1 VPSNQATKSLA
12 TTPWLILIIV
22 GALLT
27 IVFCGNVFRFYPRF
41 IDQVYDDTSEAVVV
55 GRMTRS
61 AADGLMSENTY
72 LGNNRDQKHPVV
84 ISSELYPVQKKYF
97 ENPLLVKSLG
107 LTWDPYRSHFGLQGI
122 FFSAL
127 DLINPLPRTWRIGF
141 YHFLASL
148 MSVGALIWIADI
160 LRRRFGWAAFWGFLI
175 PLAIEPMLTAM
186 APNLYWLIGSWFAP
200 MAIAMLLADEE
211 DPRRRWYL
219 IAAAFAFFLLKF
231 LCGYEFTST
240 VILAAA
246 VGCLLGVKESTQR
259 PSRILKNVAWIVTA
273 GIAGFAVAILAHA
286 AKEGSFAVIVQKA
299 ALRVTGDSPILADE
313 LIVGKFASVKS
324 VIWRYLE
331 GNDITLVKNF
341 GIPLALFVL
350 VAALALMDKKIIW
363 YLGNERRKLHILA
376 LAFLASL
383 AAPLSWF
390 AIAKGHSFVHPH
402 IDMILWYVPA
412 IPLAGALCGVS
423 LSLIIENRSAWAAD
437 AARSAITLAIPGV
450 IVLAIGAIYVSD
462 RLTQAERAWV
472 VAVHSK
478 GMPLFES
485 DDLGIQFRM
494 TDQWFTVQYDCDVA
508 APVESFLTRA
518 YQGETATDYSFRLAD
533 RLVYT
538 RNYKCFYAQ
547 PKADRP
553 FARIAFGPMSK
564 GSAVWQRET
573 LISIPDSMT
582 LDQWT
587 DAEWDHGILRSTG
600 TELLLQDDSFLP
612 LFLRKGDRLQFASSG
627 QRTITG
633 ISTVGPF
640 KWLAVDAPVKL
651 ADVGDV
657 PIKIIRQ

>member
-1 VPSNQATKSLA
+1 
-12 TTPWLILIIV
+12 
-22 GALLT
+22 
-27 IVFCGNVFRFYPRF
+27 
-41 IDQVYDDTSEAVVV
+41 
-55 GRMTRS
+55 
-61 AADGLMSENTY
+61 
-72 LGNNRDQKHPVV
+72 
-84 ISSELYPVQKKYF
+84 
-97 ENPLLVKSLG
+97 
-107 LTWDPYRSHFGLQGI
+107 
-122 FFSAL
+122 
-127 DLINPLPRTWRIGF
+127 
-141 YHFLASL
+141 
-148 MSVGALIWIADI
+148 
-160 LRRRFGWAAFWGFLI
+160 
-175 PLAIEPMLTAM
+175 MLTAM
-186 APNLYWLIGSWFAP
+186 APNLYWVVGSWFAP

-246 VGCLLGVKESTQR
+246 VGCLLGVKESPER
-259 PSRILKNVAWIVTA
+259 PSRILKNVAWIVTV

-286 AKEGSFAVIVQKA
+286 AKEGSFAVIARKA
-299 ALRVTGDSPILADE
+299 ALRLTGDSPILADE

-324 VIWRYLE
+324 VILRYLE
-331 GNDITLVKNF
+331 GNDITLIKNF
-341 GIPLALFVL
+341 GIPLGLFVV
-350 VAALALMDKKIIW
+350 VAILALMDRKIIW
-363 YLGNERRKLHILA
+363 YLGNDRRKLHILA

-423 LSLIIENRSAWAAD
+423 LSLIVENRSAWAAD

-472 VAVHSK
+472 VAIHSK
-478 GMPLFES
+478 GIPLFES

-508 APVESFLTRA
+508 APVESFLIRA
-518 YQGETATDYSFRLAD
+518 YQGDAATDYSFRLAD
-533 RLVYT
+533 RLVYS

-553 FARIAFGPMSK
+553 FTRIAFGAISK
-564 GSAVWQRET
+564 GSPVWQRET

-582 LDQWT
+582 LEQWT
-587 DAEWDHGILRSTG
+587 NAEWDHGILRSTG
-600 TELLLQDDSFLP
+600 TELLLRDDSFLP

-633 ISTVGPF
+633 ISTVDEF
-640 KWLAVDAPVKL
+640 KWLAVDAPVKP
-651 ADVGDV
+651 ADVGDA

>member
-1 VPSNQATKSLA
+1 VPSNPATKNLA
-12 TTPWLILIIV
+12 TTPWLILMIV
-22 GALLT
+22 AALLAT
-27 IVFCGNVFRFYPRF
+27 VFWGNVFRFYPRF
-41 IDQVYDDTSEAVVV
+41 IDQSYDDTSEVLVI

-61 AADGLMSENTY
+61 AADGLTSEDAS
-72 LGNNRDQKHPVV
+72 LGNNRDPKRPVLV
-84 ISSELYPVQKKYF
+84 GSELYQEQKKYF
-97 ENPLLVKSLG
+97 ENPLLVHSLG
-107 LTWDPYRSHFGLQGI
+107 LTWDSYRSHFGLQGI
-122 FFSAL
+122 FFSAV
-127 DLINPLPRTWRIGF
+127 DLINPLPRTWRIAL
-141 YHFLASL
+141 YHFLAAL
-148 MSVGALIWIADI
+148 MSVGALVWIADI

-186 APNLYWLIGSWFAP
+186 APNLYWVVGSWFAP

-246 VGCLLGVKESTQR
+246 VGCLLGVKESPER

-286 AKEGSFAVIVQKA
+286 AKEGSFAVIARKA
-299 ALRVTGDSPILADE
+299 ALRLTGDSPILADE

-324 VIWRYLE
+324 VILRYLE
-331 GNDITLVKNF
+331 GNDITLIKNF
-341 GIPLALFVL
+341 GIPLGLFVV
-350 VAALALMDKKIIW
+350 VAVLALMDRKIIW
-363 YLGNERRKLHILA
+363 YLGNDRRKLHILA
-376 LAFLASL
+376 LAVLASL

-423 LSLIIENRSAWAAD
+423 LSLIVENRSAWAAD

-472 VAVHSK
+472 VAIHSK
-478 GMPLFES
+478 GIPLFES

-508 APVESFLTRA
+508 APVESFLIRA
-518 YQGETATDYSFRLAD
+518 YQGDAATDYSFRLAD
-533 RLVYT
+533 RLVYS

-553 FARIAFGPMSK
+553 FTRIAFGGISK
-564 GSAVWQRET
+564 GSPVWQRET

-582 LDQWT
+582 LEQWT
-587 DAEWDHGILRSTG
+587 NAEWDHGILRSTG
-600 TELLLQDDSFLP
+600 TELLLRDDSFLP

-633 ISTVGPF
+633 ISTVDEF
-640 KWLAVDAPVKL
+640 KWLAVDAPVKP
-651 ADVGDV
+651 ADVGDA

>member
-1 VPSNQATKSLA
+1 MPSNPPTGNLRITQS
-12 TTPWLILIIV
+12 LILMIAV
-22 GALLT
+22 ALLT
-27 IVFCGNVFRFYPRF
+27 TIFWGNVFRFYPRF
-41 IDQVYDDTSEAVVV
+41 IDQSYDDTSEVLVI

-61 AADGLMSENTY
+61 AADGLTSENTS
-72 LGNNRDQKHPVV
+72 LGNNRDPKRPVLV
-84 ISSELYPVQKKYF
+84 GSELFQEQKKYF
-97 ENPLLVKSLG
+97 ENPLLVHSLG

-122 FFSAL
+122 FFSAV

-141 YHFLASL
+141 YHFLAAL
-148 MSVGALIWIADI
+148 MSAGALVWIADI
-160 LRRRFGWAAFWGFLI
+160 LRRRFGWPAFWGFLI

-186 APNLYWLIGSWFAP
+186 APNLYWVVGSWFVP

-211 DPRRRWYL
+211 DSRRRRYL
-219 IAAAFAFFLLKF
+219 IAAAFVFFLVKF

-246 VGCLLGVKESTQR
+246 VGCLLGVKESPER

-273 GIAGFAVAILAHA
+273 GIAGFAVAVLAHA
-286 AKEGSFAVIVQKA
+286 AKEGSFAVIARKA
-299 ALRVTGDSPILADE
+299 ALRLTGDSPILADE
-313 LIVGKFASVKS
+313 LIVGKFTSVKS
-324 VIWRYLE
+324 VLWRYLE
-331 GNDITLVKNF
+331 GNDITLIKNF
-341 GIPLALFVL
+341 GIPLGLFVL
-350 VAALALMDKKIIW
+350 VAILALMDKKIIW
-363 YLGNERRKLHILA
+363 YLGNDRRKLHILA

-390 AIAKGHSFVHPH
+390 ALAKGHSFVHPH
-402 IDMILWYVPA
+402 IDMILWYVPS
-412 IPLAGALCGVS
+412 IPLAGALCGMS
-423 LSLIIENRSAWAAD
+423 LSQVVENRSAWRAD
-437 AARSAITLAIPGV
+437 LARSAITIAIPSL

-472 VAVHSK
+472 VSMHSK
-478 GMPLFES
+478 GIPLFEG

-494 TDQWFTVQYDCDVA
+494 TDQWFTIQYDCDVA
-508 APVESFLTRA
+508 ALIDGFLINA
-518 YQGETATDYSFRLAD
+518 YEGDASTDYSFKLAD

-553 FARIAFGPMSK
+553 FTRIAFGAMSK
-564 GSAVWQRET
+564 GTPVWQRET
-573 LISIPDSMT
+573 PIAIPDSMT
-582 LDQWT
+582 LDQRT

-600 TELLLQDDSFLP
+600 AELLLPEDNFLR
-612 LFLRKGDRLQFASSG
+612 LFLRKGDRLQFGSSG

>member
-1 VPSNQATKSLA
+1 VPSNPATKNLA
-12 TTPWLILIIV
+12 TTPWLILMIV
-22 GALLT
+22 GALLA

-41 IDQVYDDTSEAVVV
+41 IDQVYDDTSEAVVI

-61 AADGLMSENTY
+61 AADGLTSENTY

-127 DLINPLPRTWRIGF
+127 DLIDPLPRTWRIGF

-186 APNLYWLIGSWFAP
+186 APNLYWVVGSWFAP

-246 VGCLLGVKESTQR
+246 VGCLLGVKESSER

-341 GIPLALFVL
+341 GIPLGLFVV
-350 VAALALMDKKIIW
+350 VAILALMDRKVIW
-363 YLGNERRKLHILA
+363 YLGNDRRKLHILA

-423 LSLIIENRSAWAAD
+423 LSLIIDNRSAWAAD

-450 IVLAIGAIYVSD
+450 IVLAIGAIFVSD

-472 VAVHSK
+472 VAMHSK

-508 APVESFLTRA
+508 APVESFLIRA
-518 YQGETATDYSFRLAD
+518 YQGDAATDYSFRLAD

-553 FARIAFGPMSK
+553 FTRIGFGAISK
-564 GSAVWQRET
+564 GSQVWQRET

-582 LDQWT
+582 LEQWT
-587 DAEWDHGILRSTG
+587 DVEWDHGILRSTG

-640 KWLAVDAPVKL
+640 KWLAVNAPVKP

-657 PIKIIRQ
+657 PIRIIRQ

>member
-1 VPSNQATKSLA
+1 MPSNPAIKNLA
-12 TTPWLILIIV
+12 ATPWLILIIV
-22 GALLT
+22 AALLT
-27 IVFCGNVFRFYPRF
+27 TVFCGNVFRFYPRF

-61 AADGLMSENTY
+61 AADGLTSENAY

-84 ISSELYPVQKKYF
+84 IPSELYPVQKKYF

-107 LTWDPYRSHFGLQGI
+107 LAWDPYRSHFGLQGI

-127 DLINPLPRTWRIGF
+127 DLIDPLPRTWRIGF

-148 MSVGALIWIADI
+148 MSVGALVWIADI

-186 APNLYWLIGSWFAP
+186 APNLYWVVGSWFAP

-246 VGCLLGVKESTQR
+246 VGCLLGVKESPER

-324 VIWRYLE
+324 VIWRYFE

-341 GIPLALFVL
+341 GIPLGLFVV
-350 VAALALMDKKIIW
+350 VAILALMDRKVIW
-363 YLGNERRKLHILA
+363 YLGNDRRKLHILA

-423 LSLIIENRSAWAAD
+423 LSLIVENRSAWAAD

-472 VAVHSK
+472 VAIHSK
-478 GMPLFES
+478 GIPLFES
-485 DDLGIQFRM
+485 GDLGIQFRM

-508 APVESFLTRA
+508 APVESFLIRA
-518 YQGETATDYSFRLAD
+518 YQGDAATDYSFRLAD

-553 FARIAFGPMSK
+553 FKRIAFGAISK
-564 GSAVWQRET
+564 GSPVWQRET

-582 LDQWT
+582 LEQWT
-587 DAEWDHGILRSTG
+587 NPEWDHGILRSTG
-600 TELLLQDDSFLP
+600 TELLLRDDSFLP

-633 ISTVGPF
+633 ISTVGEF
-640 KWLAVDAPVKL
+640 KWLAVDAPVKP
-651 ADVGDV
+651 ADVGDA

>member
-1 VPSNQATKSLA
+1 MPSNPATKNLA
-12 TTPWLILIIV
+12 TTPWLILMIV
-22 GALLT
+22 AALLAT
-27 IVFCGNVFRFYPRF
+27 VFWGNVFRFYPRF
-41 IDQVYDDTSEAVVV
+41 IDQSYDDTSEVLVI

-61 AADGLMSENTY
+61 AADGLTSEDAS
-72 LGNNRDQKHPVV
+72 LGNNRDPKRPVLV
-84 ISSELYPVQKKYF
+84 GSELYQEQKKYF
-97 ENPLLVKSLG
+97 ENPLLVHSLG
-107 LTWDPYRSHFGLQGI
+107 LTWDSYRSHFGLQGI
-122 FFSAL
+122 FFSAV
-127 DLINPLPRTWRIGF
+127 DLINPLPRTWRIAL
-141 YHFLASL
+141 YHFLAAL
-148 MSVGALIWIADI
+148 MSVGALVWIADI

-186 APNLYWLIGSWFAP
+186 APNLYWVVGSWFAP

-246 VGCLLGVKESTQR
+246 VGCLLGVKESPER
-259 PSRILKNVAWIVTA
+259 PSRILKNVAWIVTV

-286 AKEGSFAVIVQKA
+286 AKEGSFAVIARKA
-299 ALRVTGDSPILADE
+299 ALRLTGDSPILADE

-324 VIWRYLE
+324 VILRYLE
-331 GNDITLVKNF
+331 GNDITLIKNF
-341 GIPLALFVL
+341 GIPLGLFVV
-350 VAALALMDKKIIW
+350 VAILALMDRKIIW
-363 YLGNERRKLHILA
+363 YLGNDRRKLHILA

-423 LSLIIENRSAWAAD
+423 LSLIVENRSAWATD

-472 VAVHSK
+472 VAIHSK
-478 GMPLFES
+478 GIPLFES

-508 APVESFLTRA
+508 APVESFLIRA
-518 YQGETATDYSFRLAD
+518 YQGDAATDYSFRLAD
-533 RLVYT
+533 RLVYS

-553 FARIAFGPMSK
+553 FTRIAFGAISK
-564 GSAVWQRET
+564 GSPVWQRET

-582 LDQWT
+582 LEQWT
-587 DAEWDHGILRSTG
+587 NAEWDHGILRSTG
-600 TELLLQDDSFLP
+600 TELLLRDDSFLP

-633 ISTVGPF
+633 ISTVDEF
-640 KWLAVDAPVKL
+640 KWLAVDAPVKP
-651 ADVGDV
+651 ADVGDA